1 MVFSIIDEKLT
12 CYDKGVILF
21 GCGKAGVQANRVLD
35 SFKKE
40 VICFVD
46 NNKEKWGSDCCSIP
60 IKSLDEMLS
69 ILKENESAV
78 IQIAS
83 EFSDD
88 IEKQLWE
95 MGVSKKRII
104 SYWEFEAR
112 ILDLSRYLYLK
123 KNDVSIHDPVFT
135 AELESYNGYRKGY
148 TAKTILRNNL
158 CNVSENIFIN
168 SAPKTGNTTLIS
180 SLKQAG
186 ISCYEGRQGYF
197 TKIWDLLPFKNNKV
211 KMILGV
217 REPFL
222 QLLSMIFE
230 MQSNFW
236 DQEDYWRDG
245 GDVQKIFDR
254 VIDKEVRNK
263 KADEY
268 YDIEKEFARQ
278 TRYVEK
284 HFDEAVKNFF
294 HIDVYNY
301 PFDCEKGYTI
311 IKQENIEL
319 FIFQLEKLSR
329 LGNVLRDFLNIKD
342 FVLRSDN
349 VASEKWYNKY
359 YQEAKKNLKIDRDLF
374 NEVYSN
380 KFMRHFYSEK
390 QIDKFREK
398 WEKNIL

>member
-21 GCGKAGVQANRVLD
+21 GCGKAGVQTKRVLD

-46 NNKEKWGSDCCSIP
+46 NNKGKWGSDCCGLAIRS
-60 IKSLDEMLS
+60 SEEMLS

-123 KNDVSIHDPVFT
+123 KNGVSIHDPVFT

-158 CNVSENIFIN
+158 CDVSENIFIN

-197 TKIWDLLPFKNNKV
+197 TKILDLLPFKNNIV
-211 KMILGV
+211 KMMLGV
-217 REPFL
+217 REPFS

-236 DQEDYWRDG
+236 DQEDYWKNG
-245 GDVQKIFDR
+245 GDVQKIFDC
-254 VIDKEVRNK
+254 VLDKEIRNK

-284 HFDEAVKNFF
+284 HFDEAVKNIFQ
-294 HIDVYNY
+294 IDVYNY

-311 IKQENIEL
+311 IKRKNIEL
-319 FIFQLEKLSR
+319 FIFQLEKLSQ
-329 LGNVLRDFLNIKD
+329 LGDVLSDFLNIKD
-342 FVLRSDN
+342 FVLCSDN
-349 VASEKWYNKY
+349 VATEKWYNKY
-359 YQEAKKNLKIDRDLF
+359 YKEAKKNLRIDRDLF
-374 NEVYSN
+374 NEVYSK

-390 QIDKFREK
+390 QIDNFREK
-398 WEKNIL
+398 WDKNIL